1 MVAFYYPQ
9 VQFVP
14 ISVIEI
20 LAGTLIDPH
29 ELARADR
36 FSDEMCGND
45 LRRVENFRT
54 SLSRHD
60 SLLRITHTRN
70 YTITPS

>member
-20 LAGTLIDPH
+20 LAGTIIDPD
-29 ELARADR
+29 EVARTDR
-36 FSDEMCGND
+36 FSDEAYGND
-45 LRRVENFRT
+45 LRRVKISARANLAMIHSFA
-54 SLSRHD
+54 
-60 SLLRITHTRN
+60 
-70 YTITPS
+70 